1 MTVSKKPLSYNEDD
15 ITFFKNDIEKIQQK
29 PSMYIG
35 DTAKSG
41 FLKVIL
47 EPLDNS
53 VDEFR
58 AGRNS
63 FVHLDVDTK
72 TGIFTVTDG
81 GVGIPVGIHKKAKIS
96 TLTHI
101 FTALQSSGKINSKAY
116 KNSAGTHGIGV
127 TATNAMSE
135 FLECWTYRK
144 DDGGWYYTRFE
155 NGVEKVK
162 VGKTK
167 TVHNKAKSGTI
178 VRFKHNKKYFSTTKI
193 SKSSLKEWFEITSYL
208 NAGLELKLTID
219 GKSETWKSKQ
229 GLIDFVEKQL
239 VANEQTN
246 ICKNVFSYSSD
257 TDKDGSIEFAFAFT
271 NLDGINIQCHTN
283 SVLNIDRGNH
293 YDVFRTAFHKILKN
307 YAPKSKFTAD
317 DALDGVLGI
326 LNFNIN
332 DAQFNNQAKNKLV
345 DVRVKEIATPLVEAA
360 INEFLTKNRKFAMD
374 WAKRAGELRKK
385 TEQFLDAKGLVKNIK
400 AAKLTLSTKLAKV
413 NGKCKPEDCEL
424 YLVEGDSAG
433 GTAKRARLKD
443 RQAVYPLKGKPLNVM
458 EAKIEV
464 IQKNE
469 ETASLLAAIG
479 IDPNK
484 LGEPQDIKKL
494 AYGKIIYLADADVD
508 GSHIN
513 TLLSANFYK
522 FAYSLF
528 EMGMIYIVKA
538 PEYLAF
544 FKNKTYFAQTRKEML
559 EILNKAGSTNPEK
572 VVVTHLKGWGEIS
585 AKNLK
590 EVAFDLETR
599 ELIQIK
605 PFKNSKGKITFEG
618 IMKAGLIR
626 KKLFGVS

>member
-1 MTVSKKPLSYNEDD
+1 MAGKKELKYTEDD
-15 ITFFKNDIEKIQQK
+15 ITFFKNDVEKIQQK

-35 DTAKSG
+35 DTAKAG
-41 FLKVIL
+41 YLKVIL

-58 AGRNS
+58 AGRNT

-72 TGIFTVTDG
+72 TGILTVKDN

-101 FTALQSSGKINSKAY
+101 FTALQSSGKINSSAY

-144 DDGGWYYTRFE
+144 DSGGWHYTKFE
-155 NGVEKVK
+155 NGLEKVK
-162 VGKTK
+162 VAKVKGSPDKS
-167 TVHNKAKSGTI
+167 KSGTI
-178 VRFKHNKKYFSTTKI
+178 IRFKHNNKYFNTSKI
-193 SKSSLKEWFEITSYL
+193 SKSALKEWFEITSYL

-229 GLIDFVEKQL
+229 GLIDYVEKQL
-239 VANEQTN
+239 QEQEQTN
-246 ICKNVFSYSSD
+246 ICKNIFSFSSD
-257 TDKDGSIEFAFAFT
+257 QEKDGSIEFALAFT

-283 SVLNIDRGNH
+283 SVLNVDKGVH
-293 YDVFRTAFHKILKN
+293 YDTFRTAFHKLLKN

-317 DALDGVLGI
+317 DALDGVLGM

-345 DVRVKEIATPLVEAA
+345 DIRVKDIATPLIENAV
-360 INEFLTKNRKFAMD
+360 NEFLTKNRKFAMD

-400 AAKLTLSTKLAKV
+400 NAKVKLSAKLAGVS
-413 NGKCKPEDCEL
+413 GKCKPEDCEL

-433 GTAKRARLKD
+433 GSSKAARDKD
-443 RQAVYPLKGKPLNVM
+443 FQAVMPLKGKPLNVL
-458 EAKIEV
+458 EAKIES

-469 ETASLLAAIG
+469 EIATLLAAIG
-479 IDPNK
+479 IDPTK
-484 LGEPQDIKKL
+484 LGTEQVTKNMP
-494 AYGKIIYLADADVD
+494 YGKIIYLADADVD

-513 TLLSANFYK
+513 TLLSGVIYK
-522 FAYSLF
+522 FCYEMF
-528 EMGMIYIVKA
+528 EKGMVYIVKA
-538 PEYLAF
+538 PEYLAR
-544 FKNKTYFAQTRKEML
+544 FKDKTYFAATRKEMIEKL
-559 EILNKAGSTNPEK
+559 SKAGSTAPEK
-572 VVVTHLKGWGEIS
+572 IDVTHLKGWGEID
-585 AKNLK
+585 AEDLK
-590 EVAFDLETR
+590 QVAMNPASR
-599 ELIQIK
+599 ELIKIK
-605 PFKNSKGKITFEG
+605 ACKNSKGKTEFEG
-618 IMKAGLIR
+618 VMKAGILR